1 MGDSCARNW
10 DELDYS
16 VIVDMRDM
24 LCCRFICTSGVA
36 TLSTLTH
43 HTLPNGLTM
52 LLRESH
58 SAPVISWWLAYRV
71 GSRNEPTGRTGISHW
86 VEHMMFKGSEQF
98 PAGLLDRAIDRAGG
112 QWNAFTSMDATKYFE
127 TLPADKIDIAM
138 RAEADRM
145 VNAAFDADETE
156 SERTV
161 IISERQGAEN
171 QPTFW
176 LQEGVRGSAFRVHGY
191 HHEIIGD
198 ETDLRSMTRDE
209 LYGHYRRHYRPA
221 NAAVIAV
228 GAFDTDDM
236 LAKIERLYGSIPG
249 ADAPDLFVRQE
260 PAQQGERRVAVERPG
275 KTAFLEVC
283 HHIPGAAHEDWMKL
297 KLLDAILS
305 GSSGASD
312 NKTSRLYQAL
322 VKTEI
327 AAGVGAWLTPTID
340 PYLYSILVTLREG
353 RTAAE
358 AEAILLREIERLQ
371 TDGISEAEL
380 RKARKQTR
388 AAFAYSTESVTE
400 QAFWLAQSFILGD
413 VHWFDNYS
421 ARLMAVTA
429 DDVLEVAR
437 RYLTPTKRVV
447 GLLNP
452 TDPEQEA
459 APA

>member
-1 MGDSCARNW
+1 MT
-10 DELDYS
+10 ELK
-16 VIVDMRDM
+16 
-24 LCCRFICTSGVA
+24 C
-36 TLSTLTH
+36 
-43 HTLPNGLTM
+43 HTLDNGLTV
-52 LLRESH
+52 LLKEAH

-71 GSRNEPTGRTGISHW
+71 GSRNEPTGKTGISHW
-86 VEHMMFKGSEQF
+86 VEHMMFKGTEQF
-98 PAGLLDRAIDRAGG
+98 PAGMLDREIDRAGG

-127 TLPADKIDIAM
+127 TLPADKISIAM

-145 VNAAFDADETE
+145 ANAQFDDDETE

-198 ETDLRSMTRDE
+198 ETDLRTMTRDD
-209 LYGHYRRHYRPA
+209 LYNHYRQHYCPA
-221 NAAVIAV
+221 NAAAIAV

-236 LAKIERLYGSIPG
+236 LADIERLYGSIP
-249 ADAPDLFVRQE
+249 ADGAPDLFVRQE
-260 PAQQGERRVAVERPG
+260 PAQIGERRIVVERPG

-283 HHIPGAAHEDWMKL
+283 HCVPSATHEDWMKL
-297 KLLDAILS
+297 KVLDAILS

-340 PYLYSILVTLREG
+340 PYLYSILITLREG
-353 RTAAE
+353 RTPEE
-358 AEAILLREIERLQ
+358 AEAALFEEIERLQ
-371 TDGISEAEL
+371 SDGISEEEL
-380 RKARKQTR
+380 NKARKQSK

-400 QAFWLAQSFILGD
+400 QAYWLAQSFILGD
-413 VHWFDNYS
+413 VNWFDGY
-421 ARLMAVTA
+421 AERLMNVTQE
-429 DDVLEVAR
+429 DVLDVAR
-437 RYLTPTKRVV
+437 RYLISQKRVV
-447 GLLNP
+447 GILQP
-452 TDPEQEA
+452 TESEEERQPV
-459 APA
+459 

>member
-1 MGDSCARNW
+1 MGRTVTN
-10 DELDYS
+10 
-16 VIVDMRDM
+16 
-24 LCCRFICTSGVA
+24 
-36 TLSTLTH
+36 LTH
-43 HTLPNGLTM
+43 HTLPNGLTV
-52 LLRESH
+52 LLREAH

-71 GSRNEPTGRTGISHW
+71 GSRNEPTGQTGISHW
-86 VEHMMFKGSEQF
+86 VEHMMFKGTELF
-98 PAGLLDRAIDRAGG
+98 PAGMLDREIDRAGG

-145 VNAAFDADETE
+145 VNAQFDADETE

-198 ETDLRSMTRDE
+198 ETDLRAMTRDE
-209 LYGHYRRHYRPA
+209 LYAHYRRHYCPA

-236 LAKIERLYGSIPG
+236 LREIDSLYGSIPR
-249 ADAPDLFVRQE
+249 ASKPDLFVRQE
-260 PAQQGERRVAVERPG
+260 PAQQGERRVTVERPG
-275 KTAFLEVC
+275 QTAFLELC
-283 HHIPGAAHEDWMKL
+283 HHIPGAAHDDWMKL
-297 KLLDAILS
+297 QVLNAVLS
-305 GSSGASD
+305 GSSGTSD

-353 RTAAE
+353 RTPDE
-358 AEAILLREIERLQ
+358 AEAILAREIERLQ
-371 TDGISEAEL
+371 DDGISEAEL

-388 AAFAYSTESVTE
+388 AAFAYRTESVTE
-400 QAFWLAQSFILGD
+400 QAYWLAQSFILGD
-413 VHWFDNYS
+413 VNWFDKYS

-429 DDVLEVAR
+429 ADVQDVAQR
-437 RYLTPTKRVV
+437 CLRPQNRVV
-447 GLLNP
+447 GVLNP
-452 TDPEQEA
+452 TDPEEEQ

>member
-1 MGDSCARNW
+1 MT
-10 DELDYS
+10 EL
-16 VIVDMRDM
+16 R
-24 LCCRFICTSGVA
+24 R
-36 TLSTLTH
+36 
-43 HTLPNGLTM
+43 HTLDNGLTV
-52 LLRESH
+52 LLKEVH

-71 GSRNEPTGRTGISHW
+71 GSRNEPTGKTGISHW
-86 VEHMMFKGSEQF
+86 VEHMMFKGTEQF
-98 PAGLLDRAIDRAGG
+98 PAGMLDREIDRAGG

-127 TLPADKIDIAM
+127 TLPADKIGIAM

-145 VNAAFDADETE
+145 VNAQFDDDETE

-209 LYGHYRRHYRPA
+209 LYDHYRRHYCPT
-221 NAAVIAV
+221 NAAAIAV
-228 GAFDTDDM
+228 GAFDADDM
-236 LAKIERLYGSIPG
+236 LAEIDRLYGSIDG
-249 ADAPDLFVRQE
+249 SSAPELFARQE
-260 PAQQGERRVAVERPG
+260 PAQIGERRIAVERPG

-283 HHIPGAAHEDWMKL
+283 HRAPAATHEDWMKL
-297 KLLDAILS
+297 KVLDAIFS

-340 PYLYSILVTLREG
+340 PYLYSILITLREG
-353 RTAAE
+353 RTPEE
-358 AEAILLREIERLQ
+358 AEAALLEEIERLQ
-371 TDGISEAEL
+371 SAGISEEEL
-380 RKARKQTR
+380 NKARKQSK

-400 QAFWLAQSFILGD
+400 QAYWLAQSFILGD
-413 VHWFDNYS
+413 VSWFDNY
-421 ARLMAVTA
+421 AERLMNVTQE
-429 DDVLEVAR
+429 DVLDVAR
-437 RYLTPTKRVV
+437 RYLVRQKRVV
-447 GLLNP
+447 GILQP
-452 TDPEQEA
+452 TGEEERQ
-459 APA
+459 PA